1 MDSAERKSLPDVF
14 ILISAV
20 MGWAVVAFNLAAL
33 AGWIFKISSL
43 VALSPHWSPTKPN
56 IVIFALLAG
65 TASILNA
72 PGRKTYGGVRFF
84 LSALVS
90 CAALLTIFQR
100 LTGID
105 TGFDTL
111 FFKTKIIIPG
121 LDYSLAVPLIPSI
134 NWLFAGLA
142 ILLSDYETPKR
153 RYPAQ
158 YMALFMIL
166 SSLLAIMAQLYAVP
180 AVYFF
185 PLAEKLSIHGTLTV
199 FMLGTAILFSRPQ
212 KGIMDIASSGTL
224 AGSIIRKVFPSGLIV
239 IVAFGWL
246 RWWLEK
252 QGIPAFGYDAS
263 IMLAFGIC
271 TIFVL
276 IVSYAG
282 DIYRLEQKKMLTD
295 SLLLEN
301 EKKLQ
306 AVMDNAASIIV
317 LTDIGGRI
325 IFVNR
330 RFEKVF
336 NLPKESALGR
346 TVWDIFPEKAAGIPE
361 DSRGILNS
369 GTASEI
375 EETIATPSG
384 PRTYITC
391 RFPISDP
398 SGGVYALVSMST
410 DITDRK
416 AAEEKT
422 LRLNSALMRANKELD
437 AFTYSVSHD
446 LRAPLRAI
454 DGLLKIIL
462 EDCRAKL
469 NEEDRRLFLRVC
481 GNSVKMSRLI
491 DDMLAFSKFS
501 QSRLEIGP
509 LDMAELAESV
519 IGEIKSR
526 ISGRQLDFEIAE
538 LPRASGDRNLIRQ
551 VFVNLLENAVK
562 FSAGKKEAFVKVGA
576 LKDADTPVY
585 YVKDNGAGFD
595 MRFSDRLFGI
605 FQRLHPEKD
614 FEGTGVGLAIAQRII
629 ARHGG
634 RIWAEG
640 KPDEGAVFYF
650 TLGASAKQAEAPDQ
664 K

>member
-1 MDSAERKSLPDVF
+1 MDSARQKDLPDFFVLTSVV
-14 ILISAV
+14 I
-20 MGWAVVAFNLAAL
+20 GWMVVAFNLAAL
-33 AGWIFKISSL
+33 AGWIFKISFL

-65 TASILNA
+65 TASALNA
-72 PGRKTYGGVRFF
+72 PGRRAYGAARFY
-84 LSALVS
+84 LCAVVS
-90 CAALLTIFQR
+90 CAALLMLFQS
-100 LTGID
+100 LTGIA

-111 FFKTKIIIPG
+111 FFKTKILIPG
-121 LDYSLAVPLIPSI
+121 LEYSLAVPLFPAI
-134 NWLFAGLA
+134 NLLFSGLA

-158 YMALFMIL
+158 YLALFMVLLSAAGIL
-166 SSLLAIMAQLYAVP
+166 AQLYGVP
-180 AVYFF
+180 DLYFI
-185 PLAEKLSIHGTLTV
+185 PLASKLSIHGTLTM
-199 FMLGTAILFSRPQ
+199 FLLGISILFSRPQ
-212 KGIMDIASSGTL
+212 KGIMRIASSDTL
-224 AGSIIRKVFPSGLIV
+224 AGTFIRNVIPSGLIV

-246 RWWLEK
+246 RWWLER
-252 QGIPAFGYDAS
+252 QGIPAFGYDAA
-263 IMLAFGIC
+263 IMLAFGILAMF
-271 TIFVL
+271 IL
-276 IVSYAG
+276 IVSYIG
-282 DIYRLEQKKMLTD
+282 DVYRLEQQKMLAD

-306 AVMDNAASIIV
+306 AVMDNAASVIV
-317 LTDIGGRI
+317 LTDIGRRI
-325 IFVNR
+325 TFVNR

-346 TVWDIFPEKAAGIPE
+346 PVGDIFPEKAAGTPEAGREIPAGGE
-361 DSRGILNS
+361 
-369 GTASEI
+369 ASEM

-391 RFPISDP
+391 RSPLSDP
-398 SGGVYALVSMST
+398 SGRAYALVYMFT

-422 LRLNSALMRANKELD
+422 LRLNDELTRANKELD
-437 AFTYSVSHD
+437 AFASSVSHD

-454 DGLLKIIL
+454 EGLLRIIL
-462 EDCRAKL
+462 EDCGPKL
-469 NEEDRRLFLRVC
+469 DDEGRRLFLRVC
-481 GNSVKMSRLI
+481 GNAVRMSRLI

-509 LDMAELAESV
+509 LDMAELAGSV
-519 IGEIKSR
+519 IGEIKSQLSV
-526 ISGRQLDFEIAE
+526 SGRQVDFEIDE
-538 LPRASGDRNLIRQ
+538 LPAASGDGNLIRQ

-576 LKDADTPVY
+576 LRDVVPPVY
-585 YVKDNGAGFD
+585 YVKDNGVGFD
-595 MRFSDRLFGI
+595 MRFSDRLFGV
-605 FQRLHPEKD
+605 FQRLHSEKD

-629 ARHGG
+629 TRHGG

-650 TLGASAKQAEAPDQ
+650 TLPEKSR
-664 K
+664 